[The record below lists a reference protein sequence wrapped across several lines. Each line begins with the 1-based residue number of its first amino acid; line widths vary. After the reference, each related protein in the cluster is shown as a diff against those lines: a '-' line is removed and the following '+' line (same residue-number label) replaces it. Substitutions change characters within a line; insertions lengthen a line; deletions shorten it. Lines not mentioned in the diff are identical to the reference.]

1 MLIPQH
7 EGITFV
13 PTSNKPID
21 LSMEIN
27 MNKKAKKYLK
37 FSKKSVQMEQEILLF
52 DSVLFTLK
60 TLYECRLLKN
70 GAAVLRGICESLVNK
85 QILIK
90 VDRATGFRTKSVTIY
105 IKVLPNPTSDIE
117 CHKFINDL
125 ASLGNPSLT
134 MQTVLDTC
142 RKIKYFCKKSPIQ
155 NVFKILDQPQYKCLN
170 LDLSPLH
177 SASVDKRHTKSAI
190 CNMNAGQNYSYN
202 HDLDMPLNNHALNN
216 DTNECAVQN
225 DSPMSLTEDNGN
237 RCEVDDQMLNISAHT
252 AIGKFTSVS
261 TNDSIK
267 LTDSDALLYENDHN
281 DEQSNQYQEVQ
292 MNIFSINFGTPIVP
306 FTSERDENIQ
316 SEECHNPS
324 ERIDFLTR

>member
-1 MLIPQH
+1 
-7 EGITFV
+7 
-13 PTSNKPID
+13 
-21 LSMEIN
+21 
-27 MNKKAKKYLK
+27 
-37 FSKKSVQMEQEILLF
+37 
-52 DSVLFTLK
+52 
-60 TLYECRLLKN
+60 
-70 GAAVLRGICESLVNK
+70 
-85 QILIK
+85 
-90 VDRATGFRTKSVTIY
+90 
-105 IKVLPNPTSDIE
+105 
-117 CHKFINDL
+117 
-125 ASLGNPSLT
+125 

-142 RKIKYFCKKSPIQ
+142 RKIKYFCKTSPIQ

-216 DTNECAVQN
+216 DTNECAVQK
-225 DSPMSLTEDNGN
+225 DSLMSLTEDNGN
-237 RCEVDDQMLNISAHT
+237 RCEVDDQMLNIS
-252 AIGKFTSVS
+252 
-261 TNDSIK
+261 
-267 LTDSDALLYENDHN
+267 DSDTLLYENDHN

-324 ERIDFLTR
+324 ERIDLLTR